1 MERFPRCHRC
11 ARIRSSH
18 SGTRSVP
25 EYPFQTDQC
34 FIYSILWIFWIPRLF
49 QVHSDLV
56 SPRVPVLR
64 YRSSGRYC
72 FTFSGARDRAR
83 ILLAHPPSG
92 CLPLRAPGLGRA
104 TSVLVAFGALLFLSS
119 VTLRIYKFPFTFT
132 EAQNRLFYLLSLRLR
147 IFSPGSE
154 ETKIYKKYN
163 FIPLWYSDCPS
174 FPLSQSLPDRLFRS
188 LRVSLSPELCRNS
201 SGSVAARVQTF
212 LGFLDW
218 VRFPMTQSPPV
229 FLF

>member
-1 MERFPRCHRC
+1 MERFPRCRRC

-119 VTLRIYKFPFTFT
+119 VTLCMYKFPFTFT
-132 EAQNRLFYLLSLRLR
+132 EAQNRLFYLLSLRPR
-147 IFSPGSE
+147 IFSPSSE
-154 ETKIYKKYN
+154 ETKIYKKHN
-163 FIPLWYSDCPS
+163 FILLWHSNCPS
-174 FPLSQSLPDRLFRS
+174 FTLSQSLPDRLFRS
-188 LRVSLSPELCRNS
+188 LRVSLSPELCRNF

-212 LGFLDW
+212 LGFLDR